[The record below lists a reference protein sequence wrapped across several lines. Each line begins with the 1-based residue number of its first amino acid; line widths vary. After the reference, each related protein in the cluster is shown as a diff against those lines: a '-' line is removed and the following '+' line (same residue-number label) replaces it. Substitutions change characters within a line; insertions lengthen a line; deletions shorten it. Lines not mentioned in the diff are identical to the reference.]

1 MTESKGDIVRN
12 VPFLEKEGTMRTLIR
27 NGTVVTSVNEYEADI
42 YIEDGII
49 KEIGK
54 NISRDAEEIIHAE
67 GKLIF
72 PGGVD
77 EHVHYGSFGGRLF
90 ETTDAAAAGGTTTI
104 VDFAPQEKG
113 VPLIDA
119 IKKQAAKAQGTA
131 CVDFAFHGII
141 MDPKESVFEEIA
153 QLPEVGV
160 STLKLF
166 MAYKGTDFYS
176 DDESILKAM
185 MKARECGVTMMVHA
199 ENADIINVL
208 QKKYLAEGHTEPVY
222 HYYSRPPVAEEE
234 ATKRAIALA
243 RTADCPLY
251 VVHVS
256 VKEAMEAIREAYTQ
270 GYPVFGETCT
280 HYLTLTTEY
289 LAKPDFEG
297 AKYVCA
303 PPLRPQKH
311 VDALWEAVQKGWLQ
325 AVGSDHCALEGG
337 FETKKRGLGDFTK
350 IPNGCPG
357 VQDRLAM
364 LWTEGVCKGRITRQ
378 KFIELFATMPAKV
391 VGLYPQ
397 KGEIAAGSDADLV
410 IFDPDYEG
418 VIRNEDSLHGIDYSP
433 FEGFPVKGRPEQVY
447 LRGKKIA
454 ENGRFIGPKGE
465 GKWQKCR
472 PYAMCYDYFSLN

>member
-1 MTESKGDIVRN
+1 MKTIIK
-12 VPFLEKEGTMRTLIR
+12 
-27 NGTVVTSVNEYEADI
+27 NGKIVTSVNEYQADI
-42 YIEDGII
+42 YIEDGTIR
-49 KEIGK
+49 EIG
-54 NISRDAEEIIHAE
+54 RDLKVQADESIDAA
-67 GKLIF
+67 GRLIF

-90 ETTDAAAAGGTTTI
+90 ETTDAAAVGGTTTI
-104 VDFAPQEKG
+104 VDFAPQDKG
-113 VPLIDA
+113 VPLIEA
-119 IKKQAAKAQGTA
+119 IRRQAAKAEGTA
-131 CVDFAFHGII
+131 CVDYAFHGII
-141 MDPKESVFEEIA
+141 MDPQDSVFEEIPR
-153 QLPEVGV
+153 LPEVGV
-160 STLKLF
+160 ASLKLF

-185 MKARECGVTMMVHA
+185 MIAKHHGITMMVHA

-208 QKKYLAEGHTEPVY
+208 QKKYLDEGHTEPVY
-222 HYYSRPPVAEEE
+222 HYYSRPPIAEEE

-243 RTADCPLY
+243 KTADCPLY

-256 VKEAMEAIREAYTQ
+256 VKEAMEAIREAYTD
-270 GYPVFGETCT
+270 GWPIFGETCT

-311 VDALWEAVQKGWLQ
+311 VDALWEAVQKGWLM

-337 FETKKRGLGDFTK
+337 YETKKKGIGDFTK

-364 LWTEGVCKGRITRQ
+364 LWTEGVCKGKITRQ
-378 KFIELFATMPAKV
+378 KFVELFATMPAKV

-397 KGEIAAGSDADLV
+397 KGEIAVGSDADLV
-410 IFDPDYEG
+410 IFDPEYEG
-418 VIRNEDSLHGIDYSP
+418 TITNADSLHGIDYSP
-433 FEGFPVKGRPEQVY
+433 FEGFKINGRPEQVF
-447 LRGKKIA
+447 LRGRRIA
-454 ENGRFIGPKGE
+454 QNGAFIGEKGK
-465 GKWQKCR
+465 GKWQKCK
-472 PYAMCYDYFSLN
+472 PYAMCYDYYSD